1 MKRVTDTSVIIDG
14 RITALISEGEFSG
27 DQIIVPEAAVA
38 ELEAQANRGKKT
50 GFNGLE
56 ELGALRR
63 EAAEGRIELKFL
75 GERPGG
81 DAIEA
86 AEEGEI
92 DALIRDLCEEVDGT
106 LVTSDKVQAEVSEV
120 KGLDVIYLPPEGDE
134 RTPLRIKNFFE
145 DDVMSVHLRD
155 GSVPLIKRGE
165 PGSMHLERL
174 DGEPSTDKEL
184 DRIALEVVERAERD
198 PDGFLEMDEGG
209 ATVVQLGDM
218 RIAISRPPFSDGI
231 EITAVRPVADVTLD
245 EYRLA
250 EQLKERFSEK
260 RRGVLLAGAPGA
272 GKSTLAQAVAHYLE
286 DSGVIVKTMETP
298 RDLQVRDSITQY
310 TALDEDM
317 AGTADFL
324 LLVRPDYT
332 IYDEVRKTED
342 FEVFSDMRLA
352 GVGMIG
358 VVHATRGIDAL
369 QRLIGRVELG
379 MIPQVADTIVYV
391 EEAEIQKVYELQ
403 FTVKVPAGMTEA
415 DLARPVIEVIDFES
429 GQAEYEVY
437 TYGEQVV
444 VMPLEESETSSPA
457 WKLAER
463 QVESHVRQ
471 YTKGRVE
478 AQMTADGSAKLFVED
493 RDVPAVLGKGGSQ
506 IDRIEEKLG
515 LSIDVQTFEE
525 REESSGSSGGGAES
539 TPAEE
544 EGGGGLELG
553 ETENHVVIDVG
564 TDWSGDTVDIYV
576 EGDYV
581 FTGTVGKNGEIRI
594 SKGTQVA
601 GSLLEAVGQGQ
612 EILIEA

>member
-1 MKRVTDTSVIIDG
+1 MKKVTDTSVIVDG
-14 RITALISEGEFSG
+14 RITALIREGEFKG
-27 DQIIVPEAAVA
+27 DEIVVPEAVVA

-56 ELGALRR
+56 ELRALRHDDD
-63 EAAEGRIELKFL
+63 EGLIHLSFK
-75 GERPGG
+75 GDRPGG

-92 DALIRDLCEEVDGT
+92 DAMIRDLCEDLEAT
-106 LVTSDKVQAEVSEV
+106 LVTSDNVQAEVMEV
-120 KGLDVIYLPPEGDE
+120 KGFDVIYLPPEGDE
-134 RTPLRIKNFFE
+134 RHPLRIKNFFE
-145 DDVMSVHLRD
+145 EGVMSVHLRD
-155 GSVPLIKRGE
+155 GSIPMVKRGE
-165 PGSMHLERL
+165 PGSMSLERIG
-174 DGEPSTDKEL
+174 DEPSEEKEL
-184 DRIALEVVERAERD
+184 EQIALEVVEQAERD

-218 RIAISRPPFSDGI
+218 RIAIARPPFSDGM

-245 EYRLA
+245 DYRLA
-250 EQLKERFSEK
+250 DQLKEQFSEK

-272 GKSTLAQAVAHYLE
+272 GKSTFAQAVAHYLE
-286 DSGVIVKTMETP
+286 DSGVVIKTMESP

-310 TALDEDM
+310 AALDGEM
-317 AGTADFL
+317 AGTADVL

-379 MIPQVADTIVYV
+379 MIPQVADTIVYL
-391 EEAEIQKVYELQ
+391 EEAEIKEVYELQ

-415 DLARPVIEVIDFES
+415 DLARPVIEVVDFET
-429 GQAEYEVY
+429 GQPEYEVY

-444 VMPLEESETSSPA
+444 VMPLEESDQSSPA

-463 QVESHVRQ
+463 QIETTVRKS
-471 YTKGRVE
+471 TKGRVE
-478 AQMTADGSAKLFVED
+478 AKMTSDTSCKLYVEE
-493 RDVPAVLGKGGSQ
+493 RDVAGVLGRGGSK
-506 IDRIEEKLG
+506 IDQLEERLG

-525 REESSGSSGGGAES
+525 KVEEESQEQEPSTGEAES
-539 TPAEE
+539 GE
-544 EGGGGLELG
+544 EGIRVQDTDKHVVLGLGDEWAG
-553 ETENHVVIDVG
+553 ETI
-564 TDWSGDTVDIYV
+564 DIYV
-576 EGDYV
+576 EGEYV
-581 FTGTVGKNGEIRI
+581 FTGTVGKSGEIKI
-594 SKGTQVA
+594 SKGTPVA
-601 GSLLEAVGQGQ
+601 GDLLKAIESGK
-612 EILIEA
+612 EILVEA